1 LTGYLLRRASLAVPL
16 LLGAAT
22 VVFFLVSLI
31 PGDPAQAMLGP
42 SARSSEIALL
52 RHDLGLDEPIAVRY
66 AHFLGRL
73 ARCDLGRSYHDR
85 DPVASLL
92 LERLPLTAC
101 LAGATLLLALLAG
114 VPLGLAAGLRPGGS
128 LDRGSRLLAAASLAV
143 PSFWL
148 GPLLI
153 LLFSI
158 RLRWLPVSGADVWE
172 AVVLPA
178 STLAVPIAALVARL
192 LAAGIGEETTQAY
205 VVSARARGLER
216 SGAVLKHAVRNAAS
230 PALQAL
236 GLQLGSLLTGAVIT
250 ETIFAWPGL
259 GRLLVRGIATRDYPV
274 VQGAVLLFA
283 AIYVG
288 ANLLCDAGRAAL
300 DPRTALQ

>member
-1 LTGYLLRRASLAVPL
+1 LTGYLLRRVALAVPL

-22 VVFFLVSLI
+22 VVFFLLSLV

-42 SARSSEIALL
+42 SARPAEIAAL
-52 RHDLGLDEPIAVRY
+52 RHDLGLDQPLAARY
-66 AHFLGRL
+66 ARFMWRL
-73 ARCDLGRSYHDR
+73 MRCDLGRSYHDR

-92 LERLPLTAC
+92 VERLPLTAA
-101 LAGATLLLALLAG
+101 LACATLLLALVTG
-114 VPLGLAAGLRPGGS
+114 VPLGVAAGLRPGGPS
-128 LDRGSRLLAAASLAV
+128 DHLSRLFAAASLAV

-153 LLFSI
+153 LLFAI

-172 AVVLPA
+172 AVILPA
-178 STLAVPIAALVARL
+178 ATLAAPIAAFLARL
-192 LAAGIGEETTQAY
+192 LAAGLGQEKVQAY
-205 VVSARARGLER
+205 VVSARARGLKLD
-216 SGAVLKHAVRNAAS
+216 GAVLRHALRNAAS

-259 GRLLVRGIATRDYPV
+259 GRLLVRGIATRDYPLI
-274 VQGAVLLFA
+274 QGAVLLFA
-283 AIYVG
+283 AVYVA
-288 ANLLCDAGRAAL
+288 ANLLCDLGRAGL
-300 DPRTALQ
+300 DPRTAIR

>member
-1 LTGYLLRRASLAVPL
+1 LSGYLLRRACLAVPL

-22 VVFFLVSLI
+22 VVFLLLSFV

-42 SARSSEIALL
+42 SARPADIAAL
-52 RHDLGLDEPIAVRY
+52 RHDLGLDRPLGAQYVR
-66 AHFLGRL
+66 FLGRL
-73 ARCDLGRSYHDR
+73 LRCDLGTSFHDR
-85 DPVASLL
+85 DPVSTLL
-92 LERLPLTAC
+92 LERLPLTAS
-101 LAGATLLLALLAG
+101 LALVTLLLALLTG
-114 VPLGLAAGLRPGGS
+114 VPIGFAAGLRPGGV
-128 LDRGSRLLAAASLAV
+128 LDRLSRLFAAASLAV

-178 STLAVPIAALVARL
+178 STLAVPIAALLARL
-192 LAAGIGEETTQAY
+192 LAAGVGAEAGQGY
-205 VVSARARGLER
+205 VLSARARGLGR
-216 SGAVLKHAVRNAAS
+216 SGAVLRHALRNASS

-274 VQGAVLLFA
+274 VQGSVLLFA
-283 AIYVG
+283 AIYVV
-288 ANLLCDAGRAAL
+288 ANLLCDAGRAGL
-300 DPRTALQ
+300 DPRTMVR